1 MAKILIVE
9 DDKFLANAYR
19 LKFTKSGFT
28 VKLAMDGNE
37 ALKELETSS
46 PDLIILDLIM
56 PNKDGFSVL
65 EDLKNSTKWKTIPVI
80 VATNLEQKEDID
92 KAKSLGAIDYI
103 VKSNTTIEEIINKVK
118 SQLKLS

>member
-1 MAKILIVE
+1 MAKILIAE

-28 VKLAMDGNE
+28 VKLAIDGEE
-37 ALKELETSS
+37 AIKELESFT

-56 PNKDGFSVL
+56 PKKDGFMVL
-65 EDLKNSTKWKTIPVI
+65 EDLSKNSKWKSIPVI

-92 KAKSLGAIDYI
+92 RAKSLGAIDYI
-103 VKSNTTIEEIINKVK
+103 VKSNVTIEEIVNKVK
-118 SQLKLS
+118 HLLKL

>member
-1 MAKILIVE
+1 MSKILIAE

-19 LKFTKSGFT
+19 LKFSKSGFS
-28 VKLAMDGNE
+28 VKLAMDGAE
-37 ALKELETSS
+37 AIKELSVS
-46 PDLIILDLIM
+46 IPDLIILDLIM

-65 EDLKNSTKWKTIPVI
+65 EELKNNPKWQKIPVI

-92 KAKSLGAIDYI
+92 KAKALGAVDYI

-118 SQLKLS
+118 HQLKLT

>member
-28 VKLAMDGNE
+28 VKLAMDGDE
-37 ALKELETSS
+37 AIKELGSFT

-56 PNKDGFSVL
+56 PQKDGFMVL
-65 EDLKNSTKWKTIPVI
+65 EDLSKNPKWKTIPVI

-92 KAKSLGAIDYI
+92 RAKSLGAVDYI
-103 VKSNTTIEEIINKVK
+103 VKSNVTIEEIINKVK
-118 SQLKLS
+118 HLLKL